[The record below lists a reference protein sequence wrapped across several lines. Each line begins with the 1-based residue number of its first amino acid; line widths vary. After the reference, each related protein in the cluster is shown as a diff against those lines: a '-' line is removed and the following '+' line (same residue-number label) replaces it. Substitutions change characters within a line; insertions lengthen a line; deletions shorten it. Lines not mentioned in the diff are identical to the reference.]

1 MEQADMSG
9 APGRIILVCKL
20 KGGAGATTTC
30 RELAVAA
37 ASTGVRVALVDLD
50 SQGGLTRWWSR
61 RTKDK
66 GADGMNP
73 VLLELPVDQIAS
85 AAAQLRQRFG
95 LTVIDSPPTVHETIR
110 AVASSADLALIPA
123 RPTVDDLDAVGP
135 IARLLRGVV
144 DMVFVLTQVP
154 GGRRSRDG
162 AEALER
168 LAGLAPVLGR
178 TSLRLDYPRPA
189 GMGSTGFESGGTAQE
204 EITELWR
211 AILERLDIK
220 PREELIMLSRD
231 TVRTE

>member
-1 MEQADMSG
+1 MSG
-9 APGRIILVCKL
+9 APGCIILVCKL

-37 ASTGVRVALVDLD
+37 VSTGLHVALVDLD

-73 VLLELPVDQIAS
+73 LLLELPVDRIAA

-144 DMVFVLTQVP
+144 DMGFVLTQVP

-168 LAGLAPVLGR
+168 LAALAPVLGR

-189 GMGSTGFESGGTAQE
+189 GMGSTGFEGGGTAQE
-204 EITELWR
+204 EITELWQ
-211 AILERLDIK
+211 AILDRLDIK

>member
-1 MEQADMSG
+1 MRRLHAASSQWPRLPLACTLRLWTWTAKAVSH
-9 APGRIILVCKL
+9 A
-20 KGGAGATTTC
+20 GGAAG
-30 RELAVAA
+30 
-37 ASTGVRVALVDLD
+37 
-50 SQGGLTRWWSR
+50 R

-73 VLLELPVDQIAS
+73 LLLELPVDQIEA
-85 AAAQLRQRFG
+85 AAAQLRRRFG

-144 DMVFVLTQVP
+144 DMGFVLTQVP

-162 AEALER
+162 SEALER